1 VNSSNMSRTIAK
13 FIADLLLAALSFV
26 ISLLLVVPDA
36 SFRLMWDRFLPLLGG
51 VLLVRA
57 ASFAIMGVARQRW
70 SIFTLRDVQRLG
82 NAVMF
87 GSLLFYTSFF
97 VTLRDTFAL
106 RLGIVDT
113 IFLIFLLP
121 LFRLVIS
128 LRNGRSSKKVGAT
141 ATLIVGAGEAGEMVC
156 EEIFKHPEL
165 GLRVLGFIDDDP
177 NKLGMRVRG
186 LRVMG
191 DRHAIPEIIERER
204 VGQIIIAIPSTS
216 GDRIRGIVDCCRSFD
231 VDVQIVPAL
240 KEIIDGTVQLEQI
253 RPVRVEDLLHRAP
266 VEIDLTR
273 VKESLFCKRVL
284 ITGAGGS
291 IGSELARQIG
301 SYNPE
306 KLILLDI
313 DETAVFN
320 IHRELAAKHLS
331 CAICPVVED
340 ICNTPAIKALFTRQR
355 PDVVFHAAAH
365 KHAPLMDIN
374 YRRAIRNNVFGTLN
388 LLRESKKH
396 GVQNFVLISSDK
408 AVEPVNFMGAS
419 KRLCE
424 ILTRRFGMD
433 EMGGRFVAVRFGN
446 VLGSQGSVVPIFEEQ
461 IKNGGPVTVT
471 HPEAKR
477 YFMTIYEAVQ
487 LITQAT
493 VLAKNGEVLV
503 LDMGKPIRIKELAD
517 DLISLH
523 SARRQRR
530 IQIKYTG
537 LRHGEKL
544 SEKLWSQDEA
554 VRATPHPKINVA
566 TSKMPLDVD
575 LDSAMD
581 RLWWAIHW
589 GSKRE
594 IVEIIREA
602 IPDFNPQLAPA
613 ERLEEL
619 ASPLPYELQK
629 AVDAQPVAKM
639 GYVEP

>member
-1 VNSSNMSRTIAK
+1 VNSSNMSRAIAK
-13 FIADLLLAALSFV
+13 FIADLCLAAVSFS
-26 ISLLLVVPDA
+26 ISVLLVVPDA
-36 SFRLMWDRFLPLLGG
+36 SFRLVWSKFLPLLGG

-57 ASFAIMGVARQRW
+57 ASFAIMGVERQRW
-70 SIFTLRDVQRLG
+70 SVFTLRDVQRLG

-113 IFLIFLLP
+113 LFLIFVLA
-121 LFRLVIS
+121 LFRLVVS
-128 LRNGRSSKKVGAT
+128 LRNGKSSKRVSAT

-165 GLRVLGFIDDDP
+165 GLRVVGFIDDDLD
-177 NKLGMRVRG
+177 KIGMRVRG

-191 DRHAIPEIIERER
+191 DRHAIPEVIERER
-204 VGQIIIAIPSTS
+204 VGHIIIAIPSTS

-266 VEIDLTR
+266 VEIDLTT
-273 VKESLFCKRVL
+273 VKKSLFCKRVL

-301 SYNPE
+301 SYRPE

-320 IHRELAAKHLS
+320 LHRELVGKHLS

-340 ICNTPAIKALFTRQR
+340 ICNTPAIKALFARQR
-355 PDVVFHAAAH
+355 PDMVFHAAAH
-365 KHAPLMDIN
+365 KHAPLMDVN

-388 LLRESKKH
+388 LLREAKRL

-424 ILTRRFGMD
+424 ILTRKFGVG
-433 EMGGRFVAVRFGN
+433 EKGRFVAVRFGN

-461 IKNGGPVTVT
+461 IRNGGPVTVT
-471 HPEAKR
+471 HPEARR

-530 IQIKYTG
+530 IQIRYTG

-544 SEKLWSQDEA
+544 SESLWSQDEA
-554 VRATPHPKINVA
+554 VRVTLHPKINVA
-566 TSKMPLDVD
+566 ASKMPVDVN

-589 GSKRE
+589 GSKKE
-594 IVEIIREA
+594 IVEIIREV
-602 IPDFNPQLAPA
+602 IPDFSPQVAPS
-613 ERLEEL
+613 ERLDEL
-619 ASPLPYELQK
+619 AFPLPYELQEPLE
-629 AVDAQPVAKM
+629 AQPVAKV